1 MKYYLFS
8 VNDYM
13 AHTAHLN
20 EMEDLAYRRML
31 DYCYVNECGLPES
44 VQQIARIIRMPTH
57 CDSIANALREFFTL
71 HSDNTWH
78 NPRVDREIERMRGKS
93 EVARQN
99 AGKRWKDKE
108 KPEDATA
115 MPPQCGRN
123 AIKQLTTNNK
133 QLTPK
138 THRRT
143 AKAGAVVGV
152 DALVDLGVDRVVAES
167 WLAVRKDKR
176 QPLTA
181 TALQGVIR
189 EAGKAGLTLSQAIV
203 MAAENSWAGFKAS
216 WLLPD
221 KPTGSKPP
229 DDFIAR
235 HTDRTWTEGL

>member
-1 MKYYLFS
+1 MNYYPFRIG
-8 VNDYM
+8 DYT
-13 AHTAHLN
+13 AHTQHLD
-20 EMEDLAYRRML
+20 ELEDLAYRRMI
-31 DYCYVNECGLPES
+31 DYCYLHEGGLPET
-44 VQQIARIIRMPTH
+44 VEEIARVIRMRTQ
-57 CDSIANALREFFTL
+57 CERIANVLREFWFH
-71 HSDNTWH
+71 HSDNTW
-78 NPRVDREIERMRGKS
+78 RQKRIETDLVQMREKS
-93 EVARQN
+93 QKASQSAAN
-99 AGKRWKDKE
+99 RWKNKG
-108 KPEDATA
+108 KAKDANA
-115 MPPQCGRN
+115 MRTQCDGN
-123 AIKQLTTNNK
+123 ATNTNTNTNTNTSK
-133 QLTPK
+133 HK
-138 THRRT
+138 GRT

-189 EAGKAGLTLSQAIV
+189 EAGTAGLTLSQAIV